1 MRDIRDYEREL
12 LSASD
17 HPKLVRFT
25 AVMLFIIFM
34 SLISIMALTL

>member
-1 MRDIRDYEREL
+1 MRDIRDDEDKF

-17 HPKLVRFT
+17 RPQLVMFT

-34 SLISIMALTL
+34 SLISIMTLTI